1 MTKNK
6 FHDSIKIATIK
17 RLKESKFSFVN
28 NKILQENLAMKMQ
41 HIIFLFSVE
50 KSYELPGAIQY
61 SVLQTMI
68 VFTASIVEGLIHYK
82 LAELI
87 ESNKVQEHQIMG
99 KEEKFSNL
107 KELYKISDSEKIL
120 GVKQVIKSKALSD
133 DTNFFELNKAAKR
146 SGLFTEELFQHAEKI
161 RQTRNRMHPYSLK
174 EVDDKYS
181 KEDINNIFAMAA
193 KIIERIEKY

>member
-1 MTKNK
+1 
-6 FHDSIKIATIK
+6 
-17 RLKESKFSFVN
+17 
-28 NKILQENLAMKMQ
+28 MKMQ
-41 HIIFLFSVE
+41 HVIFLVTLE

-87 ESNKVQEHQIMG
+87 ESNKVKEHQIMG

-146 SGLFTEELFQHAEKI
+146 SGLFTEELFQYAEKI
-161 RQTRNRMHPYSLK
+161 RQDRNRMHPYSLK